1 MAMLLVLSLSLA
13 LRPQP
18 RKLTQAD
25 IHAAVLKTLETA
37 QLPSAVAKAY
47 DTIRPSVVRVTGYG
61 KSKNG
66 KEDEEYGVGTGVVI
80 VDKGIILTNLHV
92 VQGAQTIKVVFSDGL
107 ESTAHITGAQPENDL
122 AVLQAHKI
130 PDDMIAATM
139 RSTGDLAPGDH
150 VLAVGYP
157 FGIGPS
163 ASAGVISGL
172 KRTFRSPEGKQE
184 MSNLIQF
191 DAAANPGKFSPAT
204 RIKFLK
210 LIEKEARLVTSEDE
224 AACLAMGE
232 FGARLLPRN
241 CVIMTHCNAGA
252 LATMGI
258 GTAVGVITAAHKKG
272 KIKHAYS
279 CETRPYLQG
288 ARLTIWELM
297 REGVPSEL
305 LTDNMAAHII
315 KTCGVNAIVV
325 GADRIASNGDT
336 ANKIGTYGLA
346 VIAKHHKVPFYVAAP
361 TPTID
366 MKAKDGDAIVI
377 EERSSEEVTFVKGR
391 RIAPKKVRVRHPAFD
406 ITPAGLITA
415 LITERGVIKP
425 VSRAAVKNHLK

>member
-1 MAMLLVLSLSLA
+1 MIPPRLIFAKGLLKVLDQRLLPDEVRYLAVRDAAGTAKATRDMA
-13 LRPQP
+13 LRGAPLIGCAAADGFALELDRLKP
-18 RKLTQAD
+18 ASGGELARAARKTAD
-25 IHAAVLKTLETA
+25 LLKAARPT
-37 QLPSAVAKAY
+37 AVALFYAADRMLGKAM
-47 DTIRPSVVRVTGYG
+47 DFAR
-61 KSKNG
+61 
-66 KEDEEYGVGTGVVI
+66 
-80 VDKGIILTNLHV
+80 
-92 VQGAQTIKVVFSDGL
+92 
-107 ESTAHITGAQPENDL
+107 
-122 AVLQAHKI
+122 
-130 PDDMIAATM
+130 
-139 RSTGDLAPGDH
+139 
-150 VLAVGYP
+150 
-157 FGIGPS
+157 
-163 ASAGVISGL
+163 
-172 KRTFRSPEGKQE
+172 
-184 MSNLIQF
+184 
-191 DAAANPGKFSPAT
+191 ANPGRFSPAQ
-204 RIKFLK
+204 KKELVN
-210 LIEKEARLVTSEDE
+210 LLYKEARLVTREDQD
-224 AACLAMGE
+224 ACAAMGE
-232 FGARLLPRN
+232 YGARLLPRN

-325 GADRIASNGDT
+325 GADRIAANGDT

-366 MKAKDGDAIVI
+366 LKAYSGDSIVI
-377 EERSSEEVTFVKGR
+377 EERSCEEVTFVKGK

-406 ITPAGLITA
+406 VTPAGLITA
-415 LITERGVIKP
+415 LITERGVISP
-425 VSRAAVKNHLK
+425 VSRSAVKKHLSR